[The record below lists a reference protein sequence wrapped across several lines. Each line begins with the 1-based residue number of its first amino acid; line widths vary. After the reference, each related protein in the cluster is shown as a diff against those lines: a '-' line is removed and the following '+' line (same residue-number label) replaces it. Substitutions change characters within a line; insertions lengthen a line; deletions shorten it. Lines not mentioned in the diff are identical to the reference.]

1 MDPRKR
7 HPRVPSGGSD
17 HARSL
22 TLGLPALSAD
32 LDGTLYAIENGYE
45 AACRDRVF
53 DFMVSRLG
61 VASRD
66 AAREMWWPHFQKYNQ
81 TLRSLRAGLGF
92 DFDKEDYWSYTRGD
106 PRECLRANPDALAV
120 LRTCDRRLRKY
131 VLTNCAEKQ
140 AREALAALGLNGE
153 FDGVFG
159 ADAMGDVCKPERAA
173 FEKVMASAGIDPKTT
188 AFFED
193 SVKNLAAAAEL
204 GMTTV
209 LIRSHTAA
217 EEGSRTDGFAPDFTI
232 DAVTEA
238 EVRRILPGLW
248 NRA

>member
-1 MDPRKR
+1 M
-7 HPRVPSGGSD
+7 PSGGSD

-22 TLGLPALSAD
+22 TLGLPAFSAD

-66 AAREMWWPHFQKYNQ
+66 AARDVVAALPKVQSDPAFAP
-81 TLRSLRAGLGF
+81 RGLGF
-92 DFDKEDYWSYTRGD
+92 DFDKEDYWSYTAATRGSVFARTRT
-106 PRECLRANPDALAV
+106 PSPCFEPAIAGSESTCSPTAPKNRRERHSP
-120 LRTCDRRLRKY
+120 
-131 VLTNCAEKQ
+131 
-140 AREALAALGLNGE
+140 LGLSGE

-193 SVKNLAAAAEL
+193 SVKNLAAAAV
-204 GMTTV
+204 GYGDGAR
-209 LIRSHTAA
+209 RSHTAA

-248 NRA
+248 DRA

>member
-1 MDPRKR
+1 MSRPRLR
-7 HPRVPSGGSD
+7 LHGVPPR
-17 HARSL
+17 R
-22 TLGLPALSAD
+22 
-32 LDGTLYAIENGYE
+32 
-45 AACRDRVF
+45 R
-53 DFMVSRLG
+53 VSRRG
-61 VASRD
+61 ADVVAALPKSTIR
-66 AAREMWWPHFQKYNQ
+66 PCV
-81 TLRSLRAGLGF
+81 RSTGLGF

-106 PRECLRANPDALAV
+106 PRECLRANPDALVV

-193 SVKNLAAAAEL
+193 SVKNLAAARRSWVA
-204 GMTTV
+204 TV
-209 LIRSHTAA
+209 LVGPTQPPRGCEPT
-217 EEGSRTDGFAPDFTI
+217 GSRQTSPSTRSRRLKFAESYRVCGI
-232 DAVTEA
+232 ARE
-238 EVRRILPGLW
+238 RRGARTPCSSVEE
-248 NRA
+248 